1 MHTGTGTGTGTGS
14 MTIKTYIMSCLHKT
28 ICVFSCSYPFSLI
41 QTKWLRA
48 VFEDDLLAL
57 DLLYPWRLICEHVSL
72 SYLLVWL

>member
-1 MHTGTGTGTGTGS
+1 MLVSQASAYWHWYSTGYDYNNDYV
-14 MTIKTYIMSCLHKT
+14 MNVLHET
-28 ICVFSCSYPFSLI
+28 ICVFSGSSTLSLI
-41 QTKWLRA
+41 S